1 MIFDILVRW
10 SGERWQRDV
19 FISFIKIVLETRN
32 VKRGWEMD
40 VLSRDISCTR
50 NFNLSNVCFVTW
62 ILSRALSHQAPS
74 VPSGWSLRNRECNA
88 RNYPRRRWTQL
99 VRSGANLKRRRG
111 AMRTRRVGN
120 QIKLVERG
128 EHKES
133 RKCTMHKLASCT
145 VARRA
150 LLRLLNATLHI
161 RPRVANCRL
170 TPFP

>member
-1 MIFDILVRW
+1 MEEKKNK
-10 SGERWQRDV
+10 GENV
-19 FISFIKIVLETRN
+19 HSFIRIISETRS
-32 VKRGWEMD
+32 VKRGWETD

-62 ILSRALSHQAPS
+62 ILSRVLHRVPS

-111 AMRTRRVGN
+111 AVRTRRVGN

-145 VARRA
+145 AARRTP
-150 LLRLLNATLHI
+150 LRLLNATLHT
-161 RPRVANCRL
+161 RARAANCWF